1 MSESKHRS
9 PVEEIYIP
17 QPIAEMILIE
27 AAKRET
33 SVEELLIEIITKY
46 MERNENSGR

>member
-1 MSESKHRS
+1 MGESKHNQ
-9 PVEEIYIP
+9 VEEIYIP
-17 QPIAEMILIE
+17 QLVAEMILIE

-33 SVEELLIEIITKY
+33 SVEELLTEIITKY